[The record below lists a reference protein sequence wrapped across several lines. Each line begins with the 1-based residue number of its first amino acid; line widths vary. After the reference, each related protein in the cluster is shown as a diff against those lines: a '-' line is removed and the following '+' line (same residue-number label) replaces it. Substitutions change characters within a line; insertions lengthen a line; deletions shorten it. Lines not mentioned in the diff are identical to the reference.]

1 MLRHLK
7 SDRRASIKSVMIFAM
22 IAVAFIPLITFFI
35 YNNVNVTQMTMRRM
49 QEYSNQI
56 VRQAGSSVDALIA
69 QIKATQKQLTSN
81 AITSVLFQNYSSKSP
96 KEKLEMVR
104 AVDRTLAD
112 AKRSNVYI
120 SQIYMMS
127 EDGMLFSSNSDVDAK
142 AFLESEWI
150 HTIAQ
155 INAGTMIIPTHNADY
170 YNRNANLSGK
180 PPEIPVVSLLSKLL
194 HYGRNDA
201 IALIQTDIQYTAIE
215 DIMKKIS
222 LGDSGFVMIVD
233 QNDKLV
239 YCHDKSFIG
248 KSKDDYLSRAT
259 VRLDT
264 DRTGLAEVSQPLNEV
279 DWHIVGFVP
288 TGNVLEEMAPVK
300 QFAYIIAGVMF
311 LFIILVSTKLSSMI
325 TQPIT
330 SLTNQMKQV
339 GKGDFK
345 IMEEKS
351 FYSETSVLTQYFN
364 QMVEDIDA
372 LIRSNMQKEE
382 EKNRSEFIA
391 LQNQINPHFLY
402 NTLNS
407 IKWMAIME
415 NNMPIAEAIVELVK
429 MLQFSCSNKNTEV
442 TVAEDVEFIKSY
454 VFIQK
459 MRYGSSIETIYE
471 IDDSILSC
479 MTLKFILQPIVE
491 NAIIHGFS
499 DVGYSGTIV
508 VKGEDCGDFITFSVK
523 DNGKGMKL
531 DKGMRYT
538 GVGMDN
544 VQKRLRFHYGN
555 KSDMKVES
563 TLGGG
568 TMVTLRIPKIL
579 AEEGEPH
586 VQGTHCG

>member
-1 MLRHLK
+1 MRLWK
-7 SDRRASIKSVMIFAM
+7 SGRRASIRIVMIFAM
-22 IAVAFIPLITFFI
+22 IVVAFIPLITFFV

-69 QIKATQKQLTSN
+69 QINATQRQLTSN
-81 AITSVLFQNYSSKSP
+81 AITSVLFQNYSSKSA
-96 KEKLEMVR
+96 KEKLDMVR
-104 AVDRTLAD
+104 TVDRTLAD

-120 SQIYMMS
+120 SQIYMVS
-127 EDGMLFSSNSDVDAK
+127 EDETLFSSNSDVDTK

-150 HTIAQ
+150 HTITQ
-155 INAGTMIIPTHNADY
+155 INAGTMIVPTHQADY

-180 PPEIPVVSLLSKLL
+180 PPEILVVSLLSKIL

-201 IALIQTDIQYTAIE
+201 IALIQTDIQYSAIE

-233 QNDKLV
+233 GNDKLV

-248 KSKDDYLSRAT
+248 KSKDEYLSRT
-259 VRLDT
+259 TDRLDT
-264 DRTGLAEVSQPLNEV
+264 DRTGLSEVSQPLSEV

-300 QFAYIIAGVMF
+300 LFAYIIAGVMF

-330 SLTNQMKQV
+330 SLTSQMEQV

-407 IKWMAIME
+407 IKWMALME
-415 NNMPIAEAIVELVK
+415 NNKPIAEAIVELVK

-442 TVAEDVEFIKSY
+442 TVAEDIAFIKSY

-471 IDDSILSC
+471 IDESILSC
-479 MTLKFILQPIVE
+479 LTLKFILQPIVE

-499 DVGYSGTIV
+499 DVGYSGTII

-531 DKGMRYT
+531 DKGMRFT

-563 TLGGG
+563 TPGGG
-568 TMVTLRIPKIL
+568 TIVTLRLPKIISV
-579 AEEGEPH
+579 EGEQNA
-586 VQGTHCG
+586 QGTHCG

>member
-1 MLRHLK
+1 MRLWK
-7 SDRRASIKSVMIFAM
+7 SGRRASIRIVMIFAM
-22 IAVAFIPLITFFI
+22 IVVAFIPLITFFV
-35 YNNVNVTQMTMRRM
+35 YNNINVTQMTMRRM

-69 QIKATQKQLTSN
+69 QIKATQRQLTSN
-81 AITSVLFQNYSSKSP
+81 AITSVLFQNYSSKSA
-96 KEKLEMVR
+96 KEKLDMVR
-104 AVDRTLAD
+104 TVDQTLAD

-120 SQIYMMS
+120 SQIYMVS
-127 EDGMLFSSNSDVDAK
+127 EDEMLFSSNTDVDAK

-150 HTIAQ
+150 HTITQ
-155 INAGTMIIPTHNADY
+155 INAGTMIVPTHQANY

-180 PPEIPVVSLLSKLL
+180 PPEILVVSLLSKIL

-201 IALIQTDIQYTAIE
+201 IALIQTDIQYSAIE

-233 QNDKLV
+233 GNDKLV

-248 KSKDDYLSRAT
+248 KSKDEYLSKTTAH
-259 VRLDT
+259 LDT
-264 DRTGLAEVSQPLNEV
+264 DRTDLAEVSESLNEA

-288 TGNVLEEMAPVK
+288 TENVMEEMAPVK
-300 QFAYIIAGVMF
+300 QFAYIIAGFMF
-311 LFIILVSTKLSSMI
+311 LFIILVSTKLSSLI

-330 SLTNQMKQV
+330 SLTSQMEQV

-372 LIRSNMQKEE
+372 LIRSNIQKEE

-407 IKWMAIME
+407 IKWMALME
-415 NNMPIAEAIVELVK
+415 NNKPIAEAIVELVK

-442 TVAEDVEFIKSY
+442 TVAEDMEFIKSY

-471 IDDSILSC
+471 IDESILSC
-479 MTLKFILQPIVE
+479 LTLKFILQPIVE

-499 DVGYSGTIV
+499 DVGYSGTII
-508 VKGEDCGDFITFSVK
+508 VKGEDCGDSITFSVK

-531 DKGMRYT
+531 DKGMRFT

-563 TLGGG
+563 TPGGG
-568 TMVTLRIPKIL
+568 TIVTLRLPKIL
-579 AEEGEPH
+579 SEEGEQNA
-586 VQGTHCG
+586 QGTHCG

>member
-1 MLRHLK
+1 MRLWK
-7 SDRRASIKSVMIFAM
+7 SGHRASIRIVMIFAM
-22 IAVAFIPLITFFI
+22 IVVAFIPLITFFI

-69 QIKATQKQLTSN
+69 QINATQRQLTSN
-81 AITSVLFQNYSSKSP
+81 AITSVLFQNYSSKSA
-96 KEKLEMVR
+96 KEKLDMVR
-104 AVDRTLAD
+104 TVDRTLAD

-120 SQIYMMS
+120 SQIYMVS
-127 EDGMLFSSNSDVDAK
+127 EDETLFSSNSDVDTK

-150 HTIAQ
+150 HTITQ
-155 INAGTMIIPTHNADY
+155 INAGTMIVPTHQADY

-180 PPEIPVVSLLSKLL
+180 PPEILVVSLLSKIL

-201 IALIQTDIQYTAIE
+201 IALIQTDIQYSAIE

-233 QNDKLV
+233 GNDKLV

-248 KSKDDYLSRAT
+248 KSKDEYLSRT
-259 VRLDT
+259 TDRLDT
-264 DRTGLAEVSQPLNEV
+264 DRTGLSEVSQPLSEV

-300 QFAYIIAGVMF
+300 LFAYIIAGVMF

-330 SLTNQMKQV
+330 SLTSQMEQV

-407 IKWMAIME
+407 IKWMALME
-415 NNMPIAEAIVELVK
+415 NNKPIAEAIVELVK

-442 TVAEDVEFIKSY
+442 TVAEDIAFIKSY

-471 IDDSILSC
+471 IDESILSC
-479 MTLKFILQPIVE
+479 LTLKFILQPIVE

-499 DVGYSGTIV
+499 DVGYSGTII

-531 DKGMRYT
+531 DKGMRFT

-563 TLGGG
+563 TPGGG
-568 TMVTLRIPKIL
+568 TIVTLRLPKIISV
-579 AEEGEPH
+579 EGEQNA
-586 VQGTHCG
+586 QGTHCG